1 MLARAFAGDGHDVV
15 VLSRSGD
22 APAGPASAVAWGGRT
37 LGPWAEEIDG
47 ADVVINLAGRS
58 VNCRYTPANRRAIA
72 DSRVDSTRVAGE
84 AIAQAARPPSV
95 WLQSSTATIYA
106 HRFDAPNDER
116 SGILGGDEARAP
128 DAWRFKSTWRAPGS
142 APSRV
147 RIGLPTTK
155 LMLEAGTVLMRTESE
170 PILKSRRVVPGL
182 LLDRG
187 FSFEFSHRPA
197 AARQLCDERLRTAR

>member
-128 DAWRFKSTWRAPGS
+128 DAWRFSIDLARAWERALEGTHRAADDEAHARSRHRPHAHRVRTDPQEPPRRPRAP
-142 APSRV
+142 ARPR
-147 RIGLPTTK
+147 
-155 LMLEAGTVLMRTESE
+155 
-170 PILKSRRVVPGL
+170 L
-182 LLDRG
+182 LV
-187 FSFEFSHRPA
+187 
-197 AARQLCDERLRTAR
+197 